1 MDSYFETYLTQFFTT
16 MGQLS
21 AVVVSSTV
29 AVPVYNFYVKR
40 YFNEKR
46 E

>member
-1 MDSYFETYLTQFFTT
+1 MDSYFDTYLTQFFTT

-29 AVPVYNFYVKR
+29 AFPVFNFYFKKI
-40 YFNEKR
+40 N
-46 E
+46 